1 VLLEVRVVPF
11 VVNVFIDGDIFHEG
25 LLPPA
30 HDGEEISRLSEM
42 IKYPIVTPKPEIT
55 FLLAKQ

>member
-1 VLLEVRVVPF
+1 
-11 VVNVFIDGDIFHEG
+11 VNVFIDGDIFHEG

-30 HDGEEISRLSEM
+30 HDGEEISRLNEM